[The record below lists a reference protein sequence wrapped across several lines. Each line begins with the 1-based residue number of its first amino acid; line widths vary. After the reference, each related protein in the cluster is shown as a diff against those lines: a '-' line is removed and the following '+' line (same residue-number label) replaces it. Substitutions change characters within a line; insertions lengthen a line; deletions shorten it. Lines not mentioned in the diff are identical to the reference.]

1 MWFKYLSGVCS
12 ALLLIAGAGCVTT
25 ELPSEAVVL
34 ERSELGRPKWVTQL
48 SEVEPRS
55 EKWFTYEKGEI
66 QRLDLGIR
74 QAQSSAVAAHC
85 QLLAG
90 RMREEADSAVAEW
103 VESSKKTNDDKKS
116 DQSGKLSLSPEGQRA
131 IDVALEQL
139 RKSDSCPELE
149 LKDVYW
155 ELLRKPS
162 PDGPRTSYSV
172 YVLLRLNLDGFDDVL
187 ALVVDSLKLSGQA
200 EVQPV
205 AEILRARMSNSSQR
219 GTNE

>member
-1 MWFKYLSGVCS
+1 MWLKSLTGVCS
-12 ALLLIAGAGCVTT
+12 ILLLVASLGCVTT
-25 ELPSEAVVL
+25 EAPPEAVVL
-34 ERSELGRPKWVTQL
+34 ERSERGRPKWVTQL
-48 SEVEPRS
+48 NEVEPRS
-55 EKWFTYEKGEI
+55 EKWFTYEKSEI

-74 QAQSSAVAAHC
+74 QTQSSALAAHC
-85 QLLAG
+85 PILAA
-90 RMREEADSAVAEW
+90 RMRTEVDSAVGEW
-103 VESSKKTNDDKKS
+103 VEANKKNETAKKS
-116 DQSGKLSLSPEGQRA
+116 EERKKNPLSPEGQKA
-131 IDVALEQL
+131 IDAALEQL
-139 RKSDSCPELE
+139 GKSDSCPELE

-162 PDGPRTSYSV
+162 PNGSRTSYSV

-205 AEILRARMSNSSQR
+205 AEILRARMSNSSQK

>member
-1 MWFKYLSGVCS
+1 MNISC
-12 ALLLIAGAGCVTT
+12 ITT
-25 ELPSEAVVL
+25 EAPPQAVVL
-34 ERSELGRPKWVTQL
+34 ERSELGRPKWVTEL

-90 RMREEADSAVAEW
+90 RMRKEVDSALGEW
-103 VESSKKTNDDKKS
+103 GESIKKNNADKKS
-116 DQSGKLSLSPEGQRA
+116 EDAQKATLSQEGQKA
-131 IDVALEQL
+131 IDAALEQL
-139 RKSDSCPELE
+139 SKSDSCPELE

-155 ELLRKPS
+155 ELLRQPS

-172 YVLLRLNLDGFDDVL
+172 YVLLRLNLDGFDEVL